1 MLKINSGALA
11 SESMA
16 CSVMRKRSI
25 DLKSAASESVAYK
38 VASLKKSAVKLH
50 LASRIVVPNEALMRA
65 VCDRCVPIGFEE
77 PTGAAEK
84 QMSVYAQKLLQ
95 LQIVKPE
102 DLCTDAVIQAYRNF
116 NSISYVVDWVR
127 TSVSALKFSTRK
139 TASIQADIAAKQV
152 GRYCM
157 SEGRIPLMVYCP
169 KEDIDIG
176 GGILAGTAPDV
187 IFGGASVEA
196 VKIRTGRPDIVL
208 SSRSKSVK
216 TADKSLEMYALLK
229 YAHNYAKAVYGTA
242 NPLRIAASYYFLRRD
257 DDTGTNFDT
266 YFFPYTYVD
275 ASTGRKRAN
284 NGHNVVTLAAEAGED
299 LPGDIVKNYESI
311 SKAYGEGVQCTEE
324 MCAECPRNELCN
336 YKKAPLPSENEKP
349 RLKASEINLSPAQEK
364 IVNFRR
370 GLARVNAGAGAGKT
384 LVVALRTAFMV
395 SEGID
400 PSTML
405 LITFT
410 NAGADEMKER
420 ILFYMEDLGID
431 TEDMNLNVTTFNAF
445 GNSIIQA
452 EYETLGFKHEPRLI
466 DDIERKA
473 IIRNLLNENVIDG
486 LDYRN
491 FTMDFGYAKGALAV
505 VSDLFAFIKKNRLTI
520 FNADILKNY
529 ADEESISRSITD
541 DGAYEEVLRLY
552 MKYDKKLKEECLIE
566 YADQE
571 GLVFDLLD
579 SDPYYLDSLGIAHVT
594 VDEYQD
600 TSIIQNNLLK
610 KLCQCESFE
619 SLLAVGDD
627 SQSIFSFRDAN
638 PENIV
643 NFFNEFG
650 HGEDMYLVENYRCS
664 PEIIDFANK
673 VNKRN
678 VMRVDKDLIATRP
691 SQGIPVVVK
700 SFKDKKENYEWI
712 VDSIADKIR
721 HGVAPS
727 DIEIQAATKNEL
739 LEVASMLTSKGIETF
754 VSCPEPMLENSR
766 IKGIIAMN
774 SAIANPGASKA
785 VLEYCN
791 ALCDGNLLSLSDTE
805 LETLEKEYE
814 DKFAR
819 FNLLPEKERSAT
831 YDDRA
836 SEIAGGDDVAINF
849 AERLQR
855 FSTVSEKSNYIRDFV
870 DLGGEMLKRTDR
882 LDGVTLSTV
891 HSSKGLEWP
900 IVYII
905 QTKFVSKTGRFD
917 EERRRLLFVAATR
930 AKDELYITGQEWL
943 GRGKNKSYNVMLG
956 ECAADAAAH

>member
-1 MLKINSGALA
+1 MLKIGSGALA
-11 SESMA
+11 QESTS

-25 DLKSAASESVAYK
+25 NLRSAASESVAYK

-65 VCDRCVPIGFEE
+65 VCDKCVPVGFEE
-77 PTGAAEK
+77 PSGAAEK
-84 QMSVYAQKLLQ
+84 QMSTYAQKLLQ
-95 LQIVKPE
+95 LHIVEPE
-102 DLCTDAVIQAYRNF
+102 DLCTDAVIQAYKNF
-116 NSISYVVDWVR
+116 NNISYVVEWVR
-127 TSVSALKFSTRK
+127 NAVSALKFSTRK
-139 TASIQADIAAKQV
+139 TAAIQANIAAQQV

-169 KEDIDIG
+169 TEDIDIG
-176 GGILAGTAPDV
+176 GGVIAVTTPDV

-196 VKIRTGRPDIVL
+196 VKIRTGKPDIVL
-208 SSRSKSVK
+208 SSKSKSVK
-216 TADKSLEMYALLK
+216 TADKSLEMYAMLK
-229 YAHNYAKAVYGTA
+229 YAHGYAKTVYGT
-242 NPLRIAASYYFLRRD
+242 NSLRIAASYYFLRRD
-257 DDTGTNFDT
+257 DDTAAYFDSH
-266 YFFPYTYVD
+266 FFPFTYVD
-275 ASTGRKRAN
+275 ATTGRKRTN
-284 NGHNVVTLAAEAGED
+284 NGHNVVTLVTEAGAN
-299 LPGDIVKNYESI
+299 LPEDIVKNYESI

-336 YKKAPLPSENEKP
+336 YRKAPLPSENEKP

-364 IVNFRR
+364 IVNFRS

-431 TEDMNLNVTTFNAF
+431 TEGMNLNVTTFNAF

-466 DDIERKA
+466 DDIERKS

-491 FTMDFGYAKGALAV
+491 FTMDFGFAKGALAV
-505 VSDLFAFIKKNRLTI
+505 VSDLFAFIKKNRLTV
-520 FNADILKNY
+520 FNADVLHKY
-529 ADEESISRSITD
+529 ADDEKISRSIECESD
-541 DGAYEEVLRLY
+541 AAYEQILRLY
-552 MKYDKKLKEECLIE
+552 MKYDQKLKENCLIE

-579 SDPYYLDSLGIAHVT
+579 SDPYYLDSLGIEHIT

-600 TSIIQNNLLK
+600 TSIIQNSLLK
-610 KLCQCESFE
+610 KLCQCESFK

-643 NFFNEFG
+643 KFFEEFG
-650 HGEDMYLVENYRCS
+650 AGEDMYLVENYRCS

-678 VMRVDKDLIATRP
+678 IMRVDKDLVATRP

-721 HGVAPS
+721 NGTAPS

-754 VSCPEPMLENSR
+754 VSCPEPMLDNSR

-805 LETLEKEYE
+805 LEALEKEYE

-819 FNLLPEKERSAT
+819 FNLLPEKERVAL

-836 SEIAGGDDVAINF
+836 AEIAGADDVAINF

-855 FSTVSEKSNYIRDFV
+855 FSTVAEKSNYIHDFV

-905 QTKFVSKTGRFD
+905 QTKFVSKTGRFN

-943 GRGKNKSYNVMLG
+943 GRGKSRSYNTMLG
-956 ECAADAAAH
+956 ECAADAAN